1 MTFDLRPSIS
11 EINAMQHESDLRQ
24 ALPWIIAA
32 LIVLMVSSQV
42 SALEIGSV
50 VRIKG
55 SETSTLV
62 GMGLVVGLDGT
73 GDGGDFAPAH
83 RPLVEVISRLMDDQ
97 TTLIE
102 LENSKSVALVAIEAT
117 VPAQGAREGDLLDV
131 YVSCVGPA
139 KSLAG
144 GRLFLI
150 PLVGEHKDSDVMA
163 LARGAVDLEDADAP
177 RTGKIENGAK
187 MTRSVR
193 ARFMDQRGYIQL
205 VVNEA
210 NASWTTTNNLAAL
223 INGLVSPDG
232 PEAARAIDAKNVF
245 IRVPEYERSNPAS
258 FIANILEAYIDG
270 SQVSGSARVV
280 VNERTGTIVMSGD
293 VEISPTIISHD
304 GLTITMLKP
313 EPQPEPGE
321 QLPPREVTEEFLA
334 LDPNNRG
341 GARLEDLLTA
351 FNQLKVPAED
361 RITIVKQ
368 MHEAGQL
375 HAELVIQ

>member
-1 MTFDLRPSIS
+1 
-11 EINAMQHESDLRQ
+11 MQQTHAARRRLFFTVALLLALLASVQ
-24 ALPWIIAA
+24 A
-32 LIVLMVSSQV
+32 VS
-42 SALEIGSV
+42 LEVGSV

-73 GDGGDFAPAH
+73 GDGGEFGPAH
-83 RPLVEVISRLMDDQ
+83 RPLIEVVNRLIDDRAQ
-97 TTLIE
+97 LAEFEDAT
-102 LENSKSVALVAIEAT
+102 SVALVSFEAI
-117 VPAQGAREGDLLDV
+117 VPAEGVREGDLLDV
-131 YVSCVGPA
+131 YVSTVGSA
-139 KSLAG
+139 KSLEG
-144 GRLFLI
+144 GRLFLM
-150 PLVGEHKDSDVMA
+150 PMVGEHKDSDVMA
-163 LARGAVDLEDADAP
+163 LARGPIIVEDP
-177 RTGKIENGAK
+177 ERPTTGKIDGGAK

-223 INGLVSPDG
+223 INGLVAPDG

-245 IRVPEYERSNPAS
+245 LRVPEYERANPAS

-270 SQVSGSARVV
+270 SQVTGSARVV
-280 VNERTGTIVMSGD
+280 INQRTGTIVMSGD
-293 VEISPTIISHD
+293 VEISPTIISHE

-313 EPQPEPGE
+313 EPKPEPGE
-321 QLPPREVTEEFLA
+321 ELPPRQVTEEFLA
-334 LDPNNRG
+334 LDPADRG
-341 GARLEDLLTA
+341 GARLGDLLAA

-361 RITIVKQ
+361 RITIVRQ

-375 HAELVIQ
+375 HAELVVQ

>member
-1 MTFDLRPSIS
+1 MILIGP
-11 EINAMQHESDLRQ
+11 
-24 ALPWIIAA
+24 AA
-32 LIVLMVSSQV
+32 
-42 SALEIGSV
+42 ALEIGSV

-62 GMGLVVGLDGT
+62 GMGLVTGLDGT

-83 RPLVEVISRLMDDQ
+83 RPLVEVISRLIDDR
-97 TTLIE
+97 THLAE
-102 LENSKSVALVAIEAT
+102 LQDARSVALVAIEAT
-117 VPAQGAREGDLLDV
+117 VPAQGVREGDLLDIF
-131 YVSCVGPA
+131 VSCVGPA

-150 PLVGEHKDSDVMA
+150 PMVGEHKDSDVMA
-163 LARGAVDLEDADAP
+163 LARGPVRLEDPDAP
-177 RTGKIENGAK
+177 RVGKIENGAK

-223 INGLVSPDG
+223 INGLASPDG
-232 PEAARAIDAKNVF
+232 PEVARAIDAKNVF
-245 IRVPEYERSNPAS
+245 IRVPDYERANPAS
-258 FIANILEAYIDG
+258 FIANIMEAYIDG
-270 SQVSGSARVV
+270 SQVTGAARVV
-280 VNERTGTIVMSGD
+280 INERTGTIVMSGD

-313 EPQPEPGE
+313 EPLGDDGQPQP
-321 QLPPREVTEEFLA
+321 QVVTEEFLA
-334 LDPNNRG
+334 LDPADRG
-341 GARLEDLLTA
+341 GARLADLLTA

-375 HAELVIQ
+375 HGELVIQ

>member
-1 MTFDLRPSIS
+1 MKFYPPMNLSRV
-11 EINAMQHESDLRQ
+11 
-24 ALPWIIAA
+24 WILAAA
-32 LIVLMVSSQV
+32 LMLTTV
-42 SALEIGSV
+42 SAAGLEVGSV

-62 GMGLVVGLDGT
+62 GMGLVVGLNGT

-83 RPLVEVISRLMDDQ
+83 RPLVQVISRLIDDR
-97 TTLIE
+97 TSLLE
-102 LENSKSVALVAIEAT
+102 LQDSKSVALVAIEAT
-117 VPAQGAREGDLLDV
+117 VPAQGVREGDLLDV
-131 YVSCVGPA
+131 HVSCVGPA
-139 KSLAG
+139 KSLEG

-150 PLVGEHKDSDVMA
+150 PLVGEHKDSDVLA
-163 LARGAVDLEDADAP
+163 LARGPVVLENDETP
-177 RTGKIENGAK
+177 RTGRISNGAK
-187 MTRSVR
+187 MTRSIR

-205 VVNEA
+205 VVAEA

-232 PEAARAIDAKNVF
+232 PEVARAIDAKNVF
-245 IRVPEYERSNPAS
+245 VRVPDYERANPAS

-270 SQVSGSARVV
+270 SQVTGAARVV
-280 VNERTGTIVMSGD
+280 INQRTGTIVMSGD

-313 EPQPEPGE
+313 PPVGDDGQPAPQV
-321 QLPPREVTEEFLA
+321 VTESFLA
-334 LDPNNRG
+334 LDPNSRG
-341 GARLEDLLTA
+341 GARLGDLLSA
-351 FNQLKVPAED
+351 FNQLKVPADD

-375 HAELVIQ
+375 HAELIIQ

>member
-1 MTFDLRPSIS
+1 MKHARPSRL
-11 EINAMQHESDLRQ
+11 NL
-24 ALPWIIAA
+24 LWIIAVLSSL
-32 LIVLMVSSQV
+32 LIGTQAI
-42 SALEIGSV
+42 ALEVGSI

-97 TTLIE
+97 TNLRE

-117 VPAQGAREGDLLDV
+117 VPAAGVREGDLLDV

-139 KSLAG
+139 QSLAG

-150 PLVGEHKDSDVMA
+150 PLVGEHVDSDIMA
-163 LARGAVDLEDADAP
+163 LARGAVKLEDPNAP
-177 RTGKIENGAK
+177 RTGKIESGAK
-187 MTRSVR
+187 MTKSIR
-193 ARFMDQRGYIQL
+193 ARYINDRGYIQL
-205 VVNEA
+205 IVNEA

-245 IRVPEYERSNPAS
+245 VRVPEYERSNPAS

-270 SQVSGSARVV
+270 SQVTGSARVV

-321 QLPPREVTEEFLA
+321 ELPPQEVTEDFIA
-334 LDPNNRG
+334 LDPSNRG
-341 GARLEDLLTA
+341 GARLGDLLTA

-361 RITIVKQ
+361 RIQIVKQ

>member
-1 MTFDLRPSIS
+1 MT
-11 EINAMQHESDLRQ
+11 A
-24 ALPWIIAA
+24 
-32 LIVLMVSSQV
+32 
-42 SALEIGSV
+42 SALEVGSV

-83 RPLVEVISRLMDDQ
+83 QPLVQVIRRLINDQ
-97 TTLIE
+97 TQLRD
-102 LENSKSVALVAIEAT
+102 LDDSKSVALVAIEAT
-117 VPAQGAREGDLLDV
+117 VPAQGVREGDLLDV
-131 YVSCVGPA
+131 FVSCVGPA

-150 PLVGEHKDSDVMA
+150 PMVGEHQDSDVMA
-163 LARGAVDLEDADAP
+163 LARGAVRLEDPDAP
-177 RTGKIENGAK
+177 RTGKIDNGAK

-205 VVNEA
+205 VVNQA

-232 PEAARAIDAKNVF
+232 PEVARAIDAKNVF
-245 IRVPEYERSNPAS
+245 IRVPEYERANPAT
-258 FIANILEAYIDG
+258 FIANIMEAYIDG
-270 SQVSGSARVV
+270 SQVTGAARVV
-280 VNERTGTIVMSGD
+280 INERTGTIVMSGD

-304 GLTITMLKP
+304 GLTITMLQP
-313 EPQPEPGE
+313 APDPDEAEPR
-321 QLPPREVTEEFLA
+321 LVTEEFLA
-334 LDPNNRG
+334 LDPGNRG
-341 GARLEDLLTA
+341 GARLADLLAA
-351 FNQLKVPAED
+351 FNQLKVPADD
-361 RITIVKQ
+361 RITIVRQ

-375 HAELVIQ
+375 HGELVIQ

>member
-1 MTFDLRPSIS
+1 
-11 EINAMQHESDLRQ
+11 MQHEPDLRQ

-32 LIVLMVSSQV
+32 LIALVVSSHV
-42 SALEIGSV
+42 SALEVGSI

-62 GMGLVVGLDGT
+62 GMGLVVGLNGT
-73 GDGGDFAPAH
+73 GDGGDFKPAH
-83 RPLVEVISRLMDDQ
+83 APLVEVVKRLGIENV
-97 TTLIE
+97 TLADFE
-102 LENSKSVALVAIEAT
+102 DADSVALVTLEAT
-117 VPAQGAREGDLLDV
+117 IPAQGVREGDRLDV
-131 YVSCVGPA
+131 FVSCIGPA
-139 KSLAG
+139 SSLEG

-150 PLVGEHKDSDVMA
+150 PMVGEHVDSDVMA
-163 LARGAVDLEDADAP
+163 TASGAVRLEDPDSP
-177 RTGKIENGAK
+177 RTGKIESGAK

-245 IRVPEYERSNPAS
+245 IRVPEYERTNPAS

-270 SQVSGSARVV
+270 SQVTGSARVV
-280 VNERTGTIVMSGD
+280 INERTGTIVMSGD

-321 QLPPREVTEEFLA
+321 ELPPREVTEDFLV
-334 LDPNNRG
+334 LDPASRG
-341 GARLEDLLTA
+341 GARLADLLTA

>member
-1 MTFDLRPSIS
+1 
-11 EINAMQHESDLRQ
+11 MQHEPDLRQ

-32 LIVLMVSSQV
+32 LIALVLSSQIA
-42 SALEIGSV
+42 ALEIGSI

-97 TTLIE
+97 TSLQE

-117 VPAQGAREGDLLDV
+117 VPAPGAREGDLLDV
-131 YVSCVGPA
+131 FVSCVGPA

-150 PLVGEHKDSDVMA
+150 PMVGEHVDSDVMA
-163 LARGAVDLEDADAP
+163 LARGAVKLEDPDSP

-245 IRVPEYERSNPAS
+245 IRVPDYERSNPAS

-270 SQVSGSARVV
+270 SQVTGSARVV

-313 EPQPEPGE
+313 EPKPEPGE
-321 QLPPREVTEEFLA
+321 DLPPQIVTEDFLT
-334 LDPNNRG
+334 LDPSNRG

>member
-1 MTFDLRPSIS
+1 V
-11 EINAMQHESDLRQ
+11 ES
-24 ALPWIIAA
+24 
-32 LIVLMVSSQV
+32 
-42 SALEIGSV
+42 
-50 VRIKG
+50 
-55 SETSTLV
+55 
-62 GMGLVVGLDGT
+62 
-73 GDGGDFAPAH
+73 
-83 RPLVEVISRLMDDQ
+83 
-97 TTLIE
+97 
-102 LENSKSVALVAIEAT
+102 
-117 VPAQGAREGDLLDV
+117 
-131 YVSCVGPA
+131 
-139 KSLAG
+139 
-144 GRLFLI
+144 
-150 PLVGEHKDSDVMA
+150 
-163 LARGAVDLEDADAP
+163 
-177 RTGKIENGAK
+177 GAK

-245 IRVPEYERSNPAS
+245 IRVPEYERTNPAS

-270 SQVSGSARVV
+270 SQVTGSARVV

-321 QLPPREVTEEFLA
+321 ELPPREVTEDFLV
-334 LDPNNRG
+334 LDPASRG
-341 GARLEDLLTA
+341 GARLADLLTA

>member
-1 MTFDLRPSIS
+1 
-11 EINAMQHESDLRQ
+11 MQYKDDSNQ
-24 ALPWIIAA
+24 TLPRIIAA
-32 LIVLMVSSQV
+32 LIVLVIGGQV
-42 SALEIGSV
+42 AALEVGSV

-62 GMGLVVGLDGT
+62 GYGLVVGLNGT
-73 GDGGDFAPAH
+73 GDGGEFGPAH
-83 RPLVEVISRLMDDQ
+83 RPLVEVINRLIDDQ
-97 TTLIE
+97 TQLGE
-102 LENSKSVALVAIEAT
+102 LEDSKSVALVAIEAT
-117 VPAQGAREGDLLDV
+117 VPANGVREGDLLDV

-139 KSLAG
+139 KSLEG

-163 LARGAVDLEDADAP
+163 LARGPVQIEDEDLP
-177 RTGKIENGAK
+177 RTGKIESGAK

-193 ARFMDQRGYIQL
+193 ARFMDQRGLIQL

-232 PEAARAIDAKNVF
+232 PEAARAVDAKNVF
-245 IRVPEYERSNPAS
+245 IRVPEYERTNPAS

-270 SQVSGSARVV
+270 SQVTGSARVV
-280 VNERTGTIVMSGD
+280 VNQRTGTIVMSGD
-293 VEISPTIISHD
+293 VEISPTIISHH

-313 EPQPEPGE
+313 EPVAAPGE
-321 QLPPREVTEEFLA
+321 QLPPQEVTEEFLA
-334 LDPNNRG
+334 LDPADRG
-341 GARLEDLLTA
+341 GARLGDLLTA

>member
-1 MTFDLRPSIS
+1 MYTMQY
-11 EINAMQHESDLRQ
+11 EIDPRQ
-24 ALPWIIAA
+24 SLPLIIAT
-32 LIVLMVSSQV
+32 LIVLMVSSQI
-42 SALEIGSV
+42 SALEVGSI

-97 TTLIE
+97 TGLRE
-102 LENSKSVALVAIEAT
+102 LENTDSVALVTIEAT
-117 VPAQGAREGDLLDV
+117 VPAHGAREGDLLDV
-131 YVSCVGPA
+131 FVSCVGPA
-139 KSLAG
+139 QSLAG

-150 PLVGEHKDSDVMA
+150 PMVGEHKDSDVMA
-163 LARGAVDLEDADAP
+163 LARGAVNLENAETP

-232 PEAARAIDAKNVF
+232 PEAARAIDAMNVF
-245 IRVPEYERSNPAS
+245 IRVPDYERTNPAS

-270 SQVSGSARVV
+270 SQVTGSARVV
-280 VNERTGTIVMSGD
+280 VNSRTGTIVMSGD

-313 EPQPEPGE
+313 EPQPAPGE
-321 QLPPREVTEEFLA
+321 ELPPQLVTEEFLS

-351 FNQLKVPAED
+351 FNQLKVPAAD

-368 MHEAGQL
+368 LHAAGQL

>member
-1 MTFDLRPSIS
+1 MTDPMKHEPDLNRTPY
-11 EINAMQHESDLRQ
+11 
-24 ALPWIIAA
+24 WIIAA
-32 LIVLMVSSQV
+32 LIAMLIGSAAA
-42 SALEIGSV
+42 ALEVGSV

-83 RPLVEVISRLMDDQ
+83 EPLAQVVRKLINDQ
-97 TTLIE
+97 TQLAD
-102 LENSKSVALVAIEAT
+102 LSDSDSVALVAIEAT

-131 YVSCVGPA
+131 YVSCIGPA
-139 KSLAG
+139 SSLKG

-150 PLVGEHKDSDVMA
+150 PLVGEHKDSDVLA
-163 LARGAVDLEDADAP
+163 LARGPIEIEDEETP
-177 RTGKIENGAK
+177 RTGKIDNGAK

-205 VVNEA
+205 VVNDA
-210 NASWTTTNNLAAL
+210 NASWTTTNNLSAL

-232 PEAARAIDAKNVF
+232 PEVARAVDAKNVF
-245 IRVPEYERSNPAS
+245 IRVPEYERANPAS

-270 SQVSGSARVV
+270 SQVTGSARVV
-280 VNERTGTIVMSGD
+280 INPRTGTIVMSGD

-313 EPQPEPGE
+313 EPKPEPGE
-321 QLPPREVTEEFLA
+321 ELPPQLVTEEFLA
-334 LDPNNRG
+334 IDPANRG
-341 GARLEDLLTA
+341 GARLADLLTA